1 MKLAIQ
7 QSGVRELASQ
17 QGLAFSC
24 TPADYMQM
32 FQSALLPI
40 ASSDWTY
47 SKTLH
52 RRGDSHRAGSSL
64 CRDDVARRAD
74 DATHRAADR
83 ANQGVDKVRETRRDL
98 HRDADSP
105 REVREKGADAVDSAK
120 DAAVQTKCAAC
131 MPLPCRLLALRPVSC
146 GIC

>member
-1 MKLAIQ
+1 
-7 QSGVRELASQ
+7 
-17 QGLAFSC
+17 
-24 TPADYMQM
+24 MQM
-32 FQSALLPI
+32 CQSALLPLP
-40 ASSDWTY
+40 SSIWTY

-52 RRGDSHRAGSSL
+52 QRSDPHRAGLSL
-64 CRDDVARRAD
+64 CRNEAARRAD

-105 REVREKGADAVDSAK
+105 CEVREKGADAVDSAK

-131 MPLPCRLLALRPVSC
+131 SPHPCHPLALRPGSC